1 MACLRT
7 ITMLKTT
14 LVAACLY
21 IIAAVH
27 ACYHGPNSRHGIA
40 SISPQHETLESR
52 SYTHL
57 SSKKIA
63 VKNVKVFDGTRILPP
78 STVFIEGEIIS
89 FENTVVDEIV
99 DGDGGVLLPGFF
111 DAHLHPSRMSDLKAL
126 SSYGVTT
133 ALGMGC
139 WPEPECNPLRKQVGL
154 TDFYNA
160 GVPATSPNST
170 HAMLFSIPQDL
181 LIHKASDASSF
192 VADRIGNGS
201 DYIKLIAEGNGMSQ
215 EEHNALVA
223 KAHEH
228 GLQAMTHIPDYNS
241 LKVAIKSRT
250 NIIQH
255 MPRDK
260 LIDRDMIQ
268 DMLRHKQVITPTLS
282 VERAIINYLHAPCY
296 NFSIATKNTK
306 LLYDAGVP
314 ILAGTDASHLDIGVT
329 FGLSL
334 HQELEL
340 LYQAGLPTVE
350 ILRAATSR
358 PAKYFGFTD
367 RGVIEPGRRADLV
380 LIRGDPISNISN
392 TRNVERV
399 WITGIEY
406 APVAKASE
414 RERTA
419 FC

>member
-1 MACLRT
+1 
-7 ITMLKTT
+7 MLKIT
-14 LVAACLY
+14 LLTACLY

-27 ACYHGPNSRHGIA
+27 ACYDGPNSYRNIA
-40 SISPQHETLESR
+40 RIPPQHQTLESR
-52 SYTHL
+52 NYTHP

-78 STVFIEGEIIS
+78 STVFIEGDIIS
-89 FENTVVDEIV
+89 FESTVVDETV
-99 DGDGGVLLPGFF
+99 DGDRGVLLPGLF
-111 DAHLHPSRMSDLKAL
+111 DAHLHPSQLNDLKAL

-133 ALGMGC
+133 ALSMGC

-170 HAMLFSIPQDL
+170 HAIFLSIPQNL

-192 VADRIGNGS
+192 IADRIGNGS

-223 KAHEH
+223 KAHER
-228 GLQAMTHIPDYNS
+228 GLQVMTHIPDYNS
-241 LKVAIKSRT
+241 LKVAIKSGT

-255 MPRDK
+255 MPSDK
-260 LIDRDMIQ
+260 LIDSDMIQ
-268 DMLRHKQVITPTLS
+268 DMLRQKQAITPTLS
-282 VERAIINYLHAPCY
+282 IERAIINYLHTPGY
-296 NFSIATKNTK
+296 IFSIAAENTK
-306 LLYDAGVP
+306 LLYDAGIP
-314 ILAGTDASHLDIGVT
+314 ILAGTDASYFDVGVT

-358 PAKYFGFTD
+358 PAEYFGFAD

-380 LIRGDPISNISN
+380 LIRGDPFSNISN

-399 WITGIEY
+399 WIAGIEY
-406 APVAKASE
+406 APVAKA
-414 RERTA
+414 
-419 FC
+419 